1 MSVLVVTNFKPLVYI
16 HTVHASF
23 SVVLILYS
31 CYNTLPRTTSFMF
44 QLPAP
49 RHSML
54 QKILS
59 CLREKNV
66 QAFFMNKSAVRTL
79 YSVMQTVLHVFCL
92 EGFQLCSFFFV
103 PHDVIVRVKNVHFP
117 RQWCSNQY
125 SVVDPPHEVQLR
137 PEYIARCLRK
147 QPTSEKSSW
156 KLSCELSRAKVK
168 GQRILTSI
176 TSALN

>member
-1 MSVLVVTNFKPLVYI
+1 MEPLGRQLCSSLVVQAWILQWYEVKNVSWLFAVMPLPLFFVTVRLHATLPKGKIFLPWHDVKLGMLCICAGCAFFFFRQSCTIFLGRWLMSVLVVTNFKPLVYI

-66 QAFFMNKSAVRTL
+66 
-79 YSVMQTVLHVFCL
+79 
-92 EGFQLCSFFFV
+92 
-103 PHDVIVRVKNVHFP
+103 
-117 RQWCSNQY
+117 
-125 SVVDPPHEVQLR
+125 
-137 PEYIARCLRK
+137 
-147 QPTSEKSSW
+147 
-156 KLSCELSRAKVK
+156 
-168 GQRILTSI
+168 
-176 TSALN
+176 

>member
-1 MSVLVVTNFKPLVYI
+1 MFISRSPSLNITVVRGKKCFLALCCYAFTSVFCYSEAACNFAQRQNFSSVAWRQVGNALYLCRVCFFFFFRQSCTIFLGRWLMSVLVVTNFKPLVYI

-66 QAFFMNKSAVRTL
+66 
-79 YSVMQTVLHVFCL
+79 
-92 EGFQLCSFFFV
+92 
-103 PHDVIVRVKNVHFP
+103 
-117 RQWCSNQY
+117 
-125 SVVDPPHEVQLR
+125 
-137 PEYIARCLRK
+137 
-147 QPTSEKSSW
+147 
-156 KLSCELSRAKVK
+156 
-168 GQRILTSI
+168 
-176 TSALN
+176 